1 MPRIKQT
8 ADGVPTSI
16 NWVQAALDAPYTSE
30 HGYHAGRLDP
40 SLHQPKI
47 SLVAVG
53 FCFFVCSEDDDGPI
67 FCGHRTHPGPGVMAN
82 HLRETHGLHPV
93 VPSSSTSVEH
103 KDGLLDI
110 DHLVVSGDWAAAR
123 FLQEPNYTPLGRS
136 FPMLTPVSEVD
147 VRCSRVGRVAERLQG
162 LTNSNAEIAALLQG
176 REFSRP
182 KSQD

>member
-1 MPRIKQT
+1 MPRTKQT
-8 ADGVPTSI
+8 ADGVSTSI

-103 KDGLLDI
+103 KDGLLAI

-123 FLQEPNYTPLGRS
+123 FLHEPN
-136 FPMLTPVSEVD
+136 EVD